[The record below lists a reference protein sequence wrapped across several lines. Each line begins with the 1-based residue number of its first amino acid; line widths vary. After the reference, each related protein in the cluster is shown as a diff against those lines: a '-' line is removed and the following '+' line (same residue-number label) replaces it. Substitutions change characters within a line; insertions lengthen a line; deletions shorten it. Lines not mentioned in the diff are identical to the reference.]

1 MTIKKSGLELKTE
14 CGKRTDN
21 ISGSQSLNIKLL
33 QSTGT
38 HLMNFGNFVKQKK
51 ILGLLA
57 LMLMFLFSV
66 YISAYAQTPAGGT
79 AVSTNT
85 AAPGVAPIE
94 VTVKKKEASMTLFQ
108 LWAVGGICMYPIGL
122 CSIGALGLIIYGF
135 MITNSSK
142 MFNTDVIQQ
151 LQASMRDVKLEDA
164 KNVCSANPGVLTNVF
179 AAGLNRIA
187 DGTLDVESMEK
198 AMEESSVEEAATSI
212 KPIGYISIIAQSAP
226 MWGLLG
232 TVSGMIK
239 AFQKIGLGGMG
250 DPEKLA
256 ADIGEAM
263 ITTAFGLIVAIP
275 AMFFFF
281 FLKSK
286 FNSNMSKM
294 ARVIGNLTHE
304 LTLSARRGGQA
315 PQEESQETN

>member
-1 MTIKKSGLELKTE
+1 M
-14 CGKRTDN
+14 
-21 ISGSQSLNIKLL
+21 
-33 QSTGT
+33 
-38 HLMNFGNFVKQKK
+38 NFVKQKK
-51 ILGLLA
+51 FFGLWV
-57 LMLMFLFSV
+57 LMFMFLFSI
-66 YISAYAQTPAGGT
+66 YISTYAQAPAPAGGT

-85 AAPGVAPIE
+85 AAPGTAPIE
-94 VTVKKKEASMTLFQ
+94 VTVKKKETSMTLYQ
-108 LWAVGGICMYPIGL
+108 LWVVGGLCMYPIGL
-122 CSIGALGLIIYGF
+122 CSIGAVGLIIYGF
-135 MITNSSK
+135 IITNTSK

-151 LQASMRDVKLEDA
+151 LQASMRDVNLEDA
-164 KNVCSANPGVLTNVF
+164 KNVCAANPGVLTNVF
-179 AAGLNRIA
+179 AAGLSRIA

-198 AMEESSVEEAATSI
+198 AMEESSVEEAASSI

-275 AMFFFF
+275 AMFFYF

-294 ARVIGNLTHE
+294 ARVLGNLTHE
-304 LTLSARRGGQA
+304 LTLSVRRDA
-315 PQEESQETN
+315 AVSSNPAEE

>member
-1 MTIKKSGLELKTE
+1 M
-14 CGKRTDN
+14 
-21 ISGSQSLNIKLL
+21 
-33 QSTGT
+33 
-38 HLMNFGNFVKQKK
+38 NFVKQKRFF
-51 ILGLLA
+51 GLWA
-57 LMLMFLFSV
+57 LMFMFLFSI
-66 YISAYAQTPAGGT
+66 YISTYAQAPAGGT

-85 AAPGVAPIE
+85 AAPGTAPIE
-94 VTVKKKEASMTLFQ
+94 ITVKKKETSMTLYQ
-108 LWAVGGICMYPIGL
+108 LWVVGGSCMYPIGL
-122 CSIGALGLIIYGF
+122 CSIGAVGLII
-135 MITNSSK
+135 TNTSK

-151 LQASMRDVKLEDA
+151 LQTSMRDVNLEDA
-164 KNVCSANPGVLTNVF
+164 KNVCAANPGVLTNVF

-198 AMEESSVEEAATSI
+198 AMEESSVEEAASSI

-275 AMFFFF
+275 AMFFYF

-294 ARVIGNLTHE
+294 ARILGNLTHE
-304 LTLSARRGGQA
+304 LTLSARRGAVPQA
-315 PQEESQETN
+315 SSSPAEK